1 MSSGLK
7 CGLMQLLQTNPRY
20 APAFPIIR
28 RGVSGLYQCGFGA
41 SNNCTAHKI
50 PETMEANNKATLSE
64 NKTAIERLIASN
76 ERFRSDI
83 EKAVGELRTT
93 TERNSRVLLLE
104 IAGVMGLGVAVISLI
119 VGLIV
124 S

>member
-1 MSSGLK
+1 ML
-7 CGLMQLLQTNPRY
+7 R
-20 APAFPIIR
+20 
-28 RGVSGLYQCGFGA
+28 
-41 SNNCTAHKI
+41 NNVEAKM
-50 PETMEANNKATLSE
+50 ETMEANNKATLSE

>member
-1 MSSGLK
+1 MDTETKEKLTEQQHQIEM
-7 CGLMQLLQTNPRY
+7 LR
-20 APAFPIIR
+20 
-28 RGVSGLYQCGFGA
+28 
-41 SNNCTAHKI
+41 NNVEAKM
-50 PETMEANNKATLSE
+50 ETMEANNKATLSE